1 MIWYVGNYLIL
12 CGLVTV
18 LVVWFIKGGK
28 GPK

>member
-1 MIWYVGNYLIL
+1 MSWYIGNYLIIS
-12 CGLVTV
+12 GLVTV